1 MEVINKNME
10 LNTRKFKINDTIYTI
25 VGTIYD
31 LGKEDIIVNMRT
43 GEKKKMFRRDLKTW
57 LKSLTQ

>member
-1 MEVINKNME
+1 ME

>member
-1 MEVINKNME
+1 ME

-31 LGKEDIIVNMRT
+31 LGKEDIIVNMSN
-43 GEKKKMFRRDLKTW
+43 GKVKKMFRRDLKEMIN
-57 LKSLTQ
+57 KFNAVGI